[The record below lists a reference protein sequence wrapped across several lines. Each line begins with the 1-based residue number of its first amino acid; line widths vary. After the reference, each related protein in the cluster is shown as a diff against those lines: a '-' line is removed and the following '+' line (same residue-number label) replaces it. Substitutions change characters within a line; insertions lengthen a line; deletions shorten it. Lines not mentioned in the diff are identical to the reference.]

1 MSLRNTVFALLSV
14 GLACLSTGQTFAGPA
29 PEYLTFGG
37 ASGIFHMPAD
47 GKASVAFLAI
57 HRTANYLT
65 HPTCTE
71 MPKRGFAALCM
82 NTRFNNNEMAV
93 DWDRIALDVKAGVE
107 FLRKQPGIQYVVL
120 LGHSGGGPTLSFYEA
135 VAEAGLSFCQDP
147 KKLVP
152 CRDDLAGLPKADA
165 IVLADAHPGVPVIL
179 LRSLNGSVIDETPGK
194 FDPQLDPY
202 LTSNGFNPS
211 GSSHYSQDFQARYY
225 QAQSLRMNQL
235 IDKAL
240 AERRKIQ
247 EGKGDYPDDEAFF
260 IPHGGNPGAGPG
272 GASQLHSMDTAISL
286 RQTRAPQKL
295 IKNDASIV
303 TELVHSVSPPE
314 LDTKQ
319 TTNSFTKGTKQ
330 LTLTSFLTTQAVRST
345 NSLDGIDHC
354 SSNNST
360 ICAVEKITVPTLV
373 AGMTG
378 YLFIRDSEEIYEH
391 STAKDR
397 DLIYIE
403 GASHG
408 FSPCKPC
415 GPENA
420 YVNSQKN
427 LFDYIAAWT
436 AKRFPS
442 KQ

>member
-1 MSLRNTVFALLSV
+1 MKKTIYALICAGV
-14 GLACLSTGQTFAGPA
+14 ACLSANLALAAPP
-29 PEYLTFGG
+29 PEYVSFGA

-47 GKASVAFLAI
+47 GKATVAFLAI

-65 HPTCTE
+65 HPTCAE

-82 NTRFNNNEMAV
+82 NTRFNNNEMVV

-107 FLRKQPGIQYVVL
+107 FLRKQPGIRYVVL
-120 LGHSGGGPTLSFYEA
+120 LGHSGGGPTLSFYQA

-179 LRSLNGSVIDETPGK
+179 LRSLNGSVMDETPGK
-194 FDPQLDPY
+194 FDAKLDPY
-202 LTSNGFNPS
+202 ATENGYNPS
-211 GSSHYSQDFQARYY
+211 GSSHYPKDFQTRYY
-225 QAQSLRMNQL
+225 QAQSLRMNAL

-247 EGKGDYPDDEAFF
+247 EGKGPYPDDEAFF

-272 GASQLHSMDTAISL
+272 GASQLHSMDTAIAL

-303 TELVHSVSPPE
+303 KEIVTSVSPPE
-314 LDTKQ
+314 LDAKQ
-319 TTNSFTKGTKQ
+319 TTNSFGKGTKQ

-391 STAKDR
+391 SVAKDR

-403 GASHG
+403 GANHG
-408 FSPCKPC
+408 FAPCKLC

-420 YVNSQKN
+420 YANSQKN

-436 AKRFPS
+436 TERLPAKP
-442 KQ
+442 